1 MRRLNP
7 VRHAAPDD
15 ETTPPATA
23 ASEPVGERADA
34 QQGGNSMPANG
45 VAPTAG
51 DAKTEVEEPK
61 TEVLP
66 GSGSGSGSGADAG
79 ATAATPEAA
88 DQPGRDLPA
97 GVDPG
102 ELAAAPSSARRG
114 RLRRR
119 LRYLRAVR
127 ELLLRDLGGF
137 YYEAQRSEAG
147 VEPHRRLLD
156 AKAARLTTLDT
167 EVRELEGRLAV
178 PHPETVLREPGIG
191 GTCAQC
197 GELHASDA
205 RFCSRCGTSLTGRRR
220 ATTTAPAKTP
230 PRPGGAGEG
239 EEPKAS
245 TASLWGRPKR
255 PEPAAEPTPDE
266 PAAEPTTD
274 EPAAEPTTDE
284 PAPTG
289 SKRP

>member
-1 MRRLNP
+1 MSGLMRRLNP

-15 ETTPPATA
+15 ETPPLTTA
-23 ASEPVGERADA
+23 VSEPVGERADA
-34 QQGGNSMPANG
+34 QQGGASLPANG
-45 VAPTAG
+45 VAPSAAE
-51 DAKTEVEEPK
+51 AKTEVEEPK
-61 TEVLP
+61 TAVLP
-66 GSGSGSGSGADAG
+66 
-79 ATAATPEAA
+79 ATAAPASAPPAESEPAE
-88 DQPGRDLPA
+88 QPGRDLPA
-97 GVDPG
+97 GVDPR
-102 ELAAAPSSARRG
+102 ELAAVPSSTRRG

-137 YYEAQRSEAG
+137 YYEAQRSEGG

-156 AKAARLTTLDT
+156 AKTARLATLDT

-178 PHPETVLREPGIG
+178 PHPETVLRQPGIG
-191 GTCAQC
+191 GTCPEC

-205 RFCSRCGTSLTGRRR
+205 RFCSRCGTQLTGRR
-220 ATTTAPAKTP
+220 AAASAP
-230 PRPGGAGEG
+230 PRPAPSAPSAPSAAS

-255 PEPAAEPTPDE
+255 PEPS
-266 PAAEPTTD
+266 PAAEPA
-274 EPAAEPTTDE
+274 PAPDE

-289 SKRP
+289 SKRS